1 MLNPLRLAI
10 LVHVVETGSV
20 SAAAD
25 ELGYTPS
32 AISQQLKKLE
42 SETSQPLLRRHARG
56 IVPTDA
62 GHLLVSHARKVLRQL
77 DAAASDLK
85 DLAEGH
91 RGSLAVGA
99 FPTIS
104 ASFLPE
110 VIDIFKH
117 RYPAIDLSLKSGRF
131 DMLLED
137 LERGYSN
144 ISLLWEY
151 PWDPVKVD
159 GVRVDELFKESY
171 VVLVSAEHP
180 LADRKQIRLEE
191 LKDESWIVRANRHPI
206 VEVLDRVVEGA
217 GFRPMIALYANDYQE
232 VQAMV
237 SVGIGVA
244 MAPRSAVAIQHP
256 GVRALSLGRQT
267 PVRNVLVAQ
276 REERV
281 HSAAEVAFRA
291 ILFEVARER
300 RKLFDTE

>member
-1 MLNPLRLAI
+1 MLNPQRLAI

-20 SAAAD
+20 TAAAD
-25 ELGYTPS
+25 ELEYTPS
-32 AISQQLKKLE
+32 AVSQQLKKLE
-42 SETSQPLLRRHARG
+42 REIGQPILRRHARG
-56 IVPTDA
+56 LVPTDA

-77 DAAASDLK
+77 DAAAADLK

-91 RGSLAVGA
+91 RGSLAIGA

-104 ASFLPE
+104 ASFLPD
-110 VIDIFKH
+110 VIDTFKS
-117 RYPAIDLSLKSGRF
+117 RYPAINLSLKSGRL
-131 DMLLED
+131 DILLED
-137 LERGYSN
+137 LERGHSN

-151 PWDPVKVD
+151 PWDPIRMD
-159 GVRVDELFKESY
+159 GIRVDELFKESY
-171 VVLVSAEHP
+171 VILVSREHHLAE
-180 LADRKQIRLEE
+180 RQQIRLEE
-191 LKDESWIVRANRHPI
+191 LKEESWIVRANRHPI

-217 GFRPMIALYANDYQE
+217 GFRPSIALYANDYQE

-256 GVRALSLGRQT
+256 GVRALSLGRHT

-281 HSAAEVAFRA
+281 HSPAEVAFRS
-291 ILFEVARER
+291 IVMEVARR
-300 RKLFDTE
+300 RRETFDTV